1 MKETMFSR
9 KNSKTKSAGFT
20 LIELLV
26 VISIIIVLITLVVP
40 NTSKAR
46 EKARRAKCLNNLRVI
61 ATCLALYAEDN
72 GGAYPANLGELYNE
86 NYCTD
91 LEAFDCPSTPSKPTG
106 TLGTGKGSASTGT
119 IEGSDYG
126 YDGGHND
133 SFGGQNALVADKPL
147 SGQAGVKP
155 NHSDAKEQEEG
166 RNILFS
172 SGTVRW
178 VPSEEIQSQD
188 NPIPN
193 IENVR

>member
-1 MKETMFSR
+1 MISFHSARR
-9 KNSKTKSAGFT
+9 KRGGFT

-40 NTSKAR
+40 NTSKVR

-61 ATCLALYAEDN
+61 ATCLTLYAEDN
-72 GGAYPANLGELYNE
+72 GGAYPANLGQLYNE

-91 LEAFDCPSTPSKPTG
+91 LETFDCPSTPAKPTG

-119 IEGSDYG
+119 IAGSDYG
-126 YDGGHND
+126 YDGAHND
-133 SFGGQNALVADKPL
+133 SFGGQNALIADKPF
-147 SGQAGVKP
+147 SGGAGAKP

-166 RNILFS
+166 RNILFA

-178 VPSEEIQSQD
+178 VPSSEIQDAQSSV
-188 NPIPN
+188 PN
-193 IENVR
+193 LSNVK